1 MGFLSEAKESLDRI
15 HRSRIQQVSDVI
27 NSAEVPVDTGSAR
40 VENYPGRARPVGDE
54 DFGGFIVV
62 TNQRMIYK
70 DYVSTITILWR
81 NVQSLD
87 KMRMRQQMTTGIR
100 FRLKSGETYEF
111 SGNTP
116 FIRKV
121 LKEFS
126 RGSLPF

>member
-1 MGFLSEAKESLDRI
+1 MGFLSDAKENMDRL
-15 HRSRIQQVSDVI
+15 HRSRIQQVSDVL
-27 NSAEVPVDTGSAR
+27 SSSEVPVDTGSAR
-40 VENYPGRARPVGDE
+40 VESYPGRAKPVGDQ

-62 TNQRMIYK
+62 TNQRMIYR

-81 NVQSLD
+81 DVQSLD
-87 KMRMRQQMTTGIR
+87 KVRMRQQMTTGIR
-100 FRLKSGETYEF
+100 FSLKSGDTYEF